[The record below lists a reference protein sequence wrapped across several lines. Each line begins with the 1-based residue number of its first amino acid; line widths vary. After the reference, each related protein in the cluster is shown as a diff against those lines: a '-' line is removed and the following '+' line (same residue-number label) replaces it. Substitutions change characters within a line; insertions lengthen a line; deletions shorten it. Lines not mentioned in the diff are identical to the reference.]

1 MKGIKVG
8 SKLSSTKATDRT
20 NYLMEYLRDIS
31 DIKGFKSAE
40 EEYECAMKSLNGD
53 EKSRDELVLRN
64 LRFVISVAKQYEG
77 YGVPLNDLINEGNY
91 GLVEATIKFDPSK
104 GFKFISFAVWYVRKH
119 IMEYLRSKSK
129 TIRIPINKQNLNLRL
144 NRLRRSLEQE
154 NSREVDEV
162 ELIQE
167 LEGEFNVKNVLLCE
181 RTNVFSLN
189 KSLNSSED
197 VMYSDV
203 ISDKNIDATD
213 KLIIDNSQVI
223 IINKL
228 MKGFDDKEKYVINT
242 YFGLNGFKPLSL
254 NEISE
259 EINITREG
267 VRLMKTRLLK
277 KLKARMVKNGLSL
290 ELFQF

>member
-1 MKGIKVG
+1 M
-8 SKLSSTKATDRT
+8 
-20 NYLMEYLRDIS
+20 
-31 DIKGFKSAE
+31 
-40 EEYECAMKSLNGD
+40 
-53 EKSRDELVLRN
+53 
-64 LRFVISVAKQYEG
+64 
-77 YGVPLNDLINEGNY
+77 
-91 GLVEATIKFDPSK
+91 
-104 GFKFISFAVWYVRKH
+104 
-119 IMEYLRSKSK
+119 
-129 TIRIPINKQNLNLRL
+129 
-144 NRLRRSLEQE
+144 EQE

>member
-167 LEGEFNVKNVLLCE
+167 LEGEFNVKTVLLCE

>member
-8 SKLSSTKATDRT
+8 SKLNSAKATDRS

-129 TIRIPINKQNLNLRL
+129 TIRIPINKQNLNLKL
-144 NRLRRSLEQE
+144 NRLRSSMEQQ

-197 VMYSDV
+197 ITYCDV

-213 KLIIDNSQVI
+213 KLIVDSSQLI

-228 MKGFDDKEKYVINT
+228 IRGFDDKEKYVINT

-254 NEISE
+254 NEISD
-259 EINITREG
+259 EIGITREG
-267 VRLMKTRLLK
+267 VRLMKTRILK
-277 KLKARMVKNGLSL
+277 KLKSRMVKNGLSL

>member
-64 LRFVISVAKQYEG
+64 LRFVISVAKQYGG

-167 LEGEFNVKNVLLCE
+167 LEGEFNVKTVLLCE

-254 NEISE
+254 NEIAE

>member
-129 TIRIPINKQNLNLRL
+129 TIRIPINKQNLNLR
-144 NRLRRSLEQE
+144 
-154 NSREVDEV
+154 
-162 ELIQE
+162 
-167 LEGEFNVKNVLLCE
+167 
-181 RTNVFSLN
+181 
-189 KSLNSSED
+189 
-197 VMYSDV
+197 
-203 ISDKNIDATD
+203 
-213 KLIIDNSQVI
+213 
-223 IINKL
+223 
-228 MKGFDDKEKYVINT
+228 
-242 YFGLNGFKPLSL
+242 
-254 NEISE
+254 
-259 EINITREG
+259 
-267 VRLMKTRLLK
+267 
-277 KLKARMVKNGLSL
+277 
-290 ELFQF
+290 